1 MIEENQVV
9 ETGMRIH
16 TVIRLL
22 EDLYRKD
29 IQNRDQWW
37 VMRSQN
43 LLDTLELH
51 SGRKYLYLHKEII
64 NTEERLNTI

>member
-22 EDLYRKD
+22 EDLYRED
-29 IQNRDQWW
+29 IQKRD
-37 VMRSQN
+37 N
-43 LLDTLELH
+43 
-51 SGRKYLYLHKEII
+51 GG
-64 NTEERLNTI
+64 